1 MVANPAQPPARTLIP
16 RHVAV
21 IMDGNGRWARRR
33 ALPRQAGHRA
43 GVKPVRSAVELCA
56 ESGVETLTLFAFSS
70 ENWRRPAEEVRGL
83 MSLFVDALEREVD
96 ELHGNG
102 IRVRFIG
109 DLGALNPTLR
119 RAADAA
125 ALRTQR
131 NSRMDLVVAVAYGGR
146 WDLVQAARKLGADVA
161 AGRLDPQDI
170 DESKFATALQTAGSP
185 GVDLL
190 IRTGGE
196 KRISNFLLWDIAYA
210 EVFFSDVL
218 WPDFT
223 AAELRKAFEFY
234 ALRQRRFGRT
244 GEQIEA
250 AGC

>member
-1 MVANPAQPPARTLIP
+1 MVANPAPPKAQSLAP
-16 RHVAV
+16 RHVAI

-33 ALPRQAGHRA
+33 ALPRQAGHHA
-43 GVKPVRSAVELCA
+43 GIKPVRAAVELCA
-56 ESGVETLTLFAFSS
+56 ESGVATLTLFAFSS

-83 MSLFVDALEREVD
+83 MSLFVDALEREVE
-96 ELHGNG
+96 ELDANG
-102 IRVRFIG
+102 IRLRFIG
-109 DLGALNPTLR
+109 DLDSLNPALR
-119 RAADAA
+119 RATEAA
-125 ALRTQR
+125 VARTQR

-146 WDLVQAARKLGADVA
+146 WDLVQAARKLAGRAA
-161 AGRLDPQDI
+161 AGELDPNAI
-170 DESKFATALQTAGSP
+170 DETVLAAALQTSACSE
-185 GVDLL
+185 VDLL

-234 ALRQRRFGRT
+234 ARRQRRFGRT

-250 AGC
+250 VGC